1 MRIETWGRGFDREE
15 LMYFY
20 FEAFDDIYE
29 DLTTYVAWTGP
40 KRQSE
45 DEEHEELTAR
55 SPKRTHMYVHRNSS
69 DDFYVEVWMRSDYDD
84 FRENVRDLLRRWGF
98 GMTHSIW

>member
-1 MRIETWGRGFDREE
+1 MRIETWGRKFGKQEF
-15 LMYFY
+15 MNFF
-20 FEAFDDIYE
+20 FEAFEDIYE
-29 DLTTYVAWTGP
+29 DLTTYIAWTGP

-69 DDFYVEVWMRSDYDD
+69 DDLYVEVWMRSEYDS
-84 FRENVRDLLRRWGF
+84 FRENVRDLLKKHGF
-98 GMTHSIW
+98 GIVHSIW